1 MFLVLWEFEVK
12 QGCEERFE
20 KVYGPAG
27 DWATLF
33 RTVPH
38 FQETRLLRD
47 SFRPALYITLDFW
60 NSRHSYEEFLQTHR
74 AEYQALD
81 SLGEGLTLHERR
93 IGACENVSP

>member
-12 QGCEERFE
+12 QGCQERFE

-33 RTVPH
+33 RTGPH
-38 FQETRLLRD
+38 YQETRLLHD
-47 SFRPALYITLDFW
+47 SFRPASYITLDFW

-81 SLGEGLTLHERR
+81 SASEKLTVHERC
-93 IGACENVSP
+93 IGASELLSP